1 MPGDVSVN
9 VEGVEGNGLP
19 KCNGVGNRRTW
30 RKEVK
35 KLQRKK
41 RRQKQAKERDRL
53 LEIENL
59 EKQNDPIH
67 KSRIEQQ
74 KEFEM
79 MQVQE
84 EEKEHEEQE
93 EAWLRR
99 ELLAQQRFRQLEKL
113 QKAQEAA
120 QEALRL
126 QREAEFQK
134 REQAIL
140 LKKVEEQRLI
150 KSMNKEFEDTMRVMD
165 DYLTETIINTPPKL
179 NVLIETAPE
188 RRMCEF
194 FERTNCCRFGV
205 CCNFN
210 HKRPLLAKII
220 IIRNFFSHPL
230 LKQTENPEYFNA
242 DEQLEFNEDDLKKTY
257 KEFCDDVWPEI
268 EKFGEIINFRVTRNM
283 QNHLRGHTFVE
294 YKNKRDAL
302 KAFVNLQ
309 GRYYACRR
317 LCVEFSNIRHWRI
330 AVCGLSLAH
339 KCSKG
344 PQCNYLHLF
353 QNPGNKYNQTIE
365 PMVRTP
371 KVTPNLNK
379 VEITPLLSWKDIET
393 KSVNAER
400 CRNWRWSES
409 PEIEVEAKKWCG
421 NNGISHKSENLSK
434 PVKEK
439 HKSSKNDRKGVR
451 KSSKAKHKRRER
463 NRSRSKSRNKYTP
476 PKSELPHRKRNK
488 TKSAS
493 RETSRTLEEQPS
505 KRKRNIRES
514 HHKSRSKENF
524 KLSKMFP
531 IL

>member
-1 MPGDVSVN
+1 MSGDVSINTLRLTVD
-9 VEGVEGNGLP
+9 GNDLP
-19 KCNGVGNRRTW
+19 NSDVGTRRTW
-30 RKEVK
+30 RKMVK

-59 EKQNDPIH
+59 QKQNDPIQ
-67 KSRIEQQ
+67 KSRLEQQ
-74 KEFEM
+74 KELEM
-79 MQVQE
+79 MQLQK

-120 QEALRL
+120 HEALRL
-126 QREAEFQK
+126 QREAELQK
-134 REQAIL
+134 REQALL
-140 LKKVEEQRLI
+140 LKKAAEERLI
-150 KSMNKEFEDTMRVMD
+150 KSLNKEFEDTMRVMD
-165 DYLTETIINTPPKL
+165 DYLTETIIETPPKL
-179 NVLIETAPE
+179 KVLIETAPD

-194 FERTNCCRFGV
+194 FERTNCCRYGL

-230 LKQTENPEYFNA
+230 LRQTENPEYFNA

-268 EKFGEIINFRVTRNM
+268 EKFGEILNFRVTRNV
-283 QNHLRGHTFVE
+283 QDHLRGHTFVE

-302 KAFVNLQ
+302 NAFVNLQ

-317 LCVEFSNIRHWRI
+317 LCVEFSNIRHWRM

-371 KVTPNLNK
+371 NVVPNLNK

-393 KSVNAER
+393 KSVYAER

-409 PEIEVEAKKWCG
+409 PEIEVEAKKCCG
-421 NNGISHKSENLSK
+421 GNGISHKSENLSK
-434 PVKEK
+434 PIKEK
-439 HKSSKNDRKGVR
+439 HKSSKSDRKETS
-451 KSSKAKHKRRER
+451 KSSKTKHKRRER
-463 NRSRSKSRNKYTP
+463 SRSRRESRNKYTL

-488 TKSAS
+488 AKSS
-493 RETSRTLEEQPS
+493 GRETPKTLEKQPS
-505 KRKRNIRES
+505 KRKSNISKS
-514 HHKSRSKENF
+514 HHKSRSKE
-524 KLSKMFP
+524 K
-531 IL
+531 